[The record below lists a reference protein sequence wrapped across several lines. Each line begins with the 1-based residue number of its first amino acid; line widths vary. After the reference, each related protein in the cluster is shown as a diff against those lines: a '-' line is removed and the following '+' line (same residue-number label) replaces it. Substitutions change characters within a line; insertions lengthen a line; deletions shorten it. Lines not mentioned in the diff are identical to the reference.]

1 MSSSP
6 GCPPTLKTPA
16 AHEGEGKRG
25 AGAGGG
31 AGALREAPP
40 VLRRAPGQPTKSWP
54 MERRGLS
61 LCPDL
66 GPPPTRALGSAAAG
80 PPRLLP
86 PLLQKLFM
94 RSAGWRV
101 ARWDSAPGRGSCCG
115 LHDSNSRSLGV
126 LRGAGGLLDAGVL
139 LPLAVPLS
147 RGQGRQRRGSRAW
160 PCLQSRPS
168 PLCMARRPGGDNSES
183 PSSRAA
189 GLRDAL
195 SSAER
200 PEFARDPAGISQ
212 EGTGEA
218 FNL

>member
-6 GCPPTLKTPA
+6 GCAPTLKTPA

-66 GPPPTRALGSAAAG
+66 GPPPTQALGSAAAG

-86 PLLQKLFM
+86 
-94 RSAGWRV
+94 AVAEVVYEVCRV
-101 ARWDSAPGRGSCCG
+101 AGSK
-115 LHDSNSRSLGV
+115 V
-126 LRGAGGLLDAGVL
+126 
-139 LPLAVPLS
+139 
-147 RGQGRQRRGSRAW
+147 
-160 PCLQSRPS
+160 
-168 PLCMARRPGGDNSES
+168 
-183 PSSRAA
+183 
-189 GLRDAL
+189 GLR
-195 SSAER
+195 
-200 PEFARDPAGISQ
+200 AG
-212 EGTGEA
+212 EGKLMWATR
-218 FNL
+218 